1 MASVLT
7 SELRNRLERVVV
19 EARDIAEAGAAA
31 ALAALAVNHHEPF
44 RHMTSTDRA
53 LRNALRA
60 RARQLGDQ
68 QDTSGR
74 LNIGHLI
81 TECAYEHW
89 HRMLFARFLAEN
101 GLLMEP
107 RDKVAIS
114 LAEAQ
119 ELSKE
124 AGTEVWDFV
133 GRCAQQMLPQIFR
146 PDDPLLRVSL
156 AREYRIKL
164 EGLLD
169 ALPEAVFT
177 ASDAMGWVYQFWQS
191 RKKDRVNASEVKIG
205 ADEISAVTQL
215 FTEPYMVEFLLHNT
229 LGAWWAGKVASGK
242 TKVQA
247 DCSRGSSFTTEAEA
261 RQACALPGV
270 SWDYLRF
277 IKAEVEVEAASCR
290 LSSTLAD
297 KRQDAAST
305 FIGLFRSNDPV
316 EKTVANLPHW
326 RQTGVTYF
334 VTFRTA
340 DSLPQQRLQQW
351 LTEKQQW
358 LAAHPEPRDDQAK
371 QEYYER
377 FPERIEH
384 WLDQGYGACHL
395 KSPTIRQI
403 VENALR
409 YFDGQRYTLDTFA
422 IAGNHVHVLV
432 TPKDSHEIF
441 DILHSWKSFTA
452 NAINKHLCQSGAF
465 WQKESFDHI
474 VRSGHQL
481 ERIRRYIREHED
493 KRQDAASTLADK
505 RQDATATLV
514 DQRQDA
520 ASTYALRPAAGTF
533 ADWPAAAAELKIL
546 DPCCGSGH
554 FLVAALHHLV
564 PIRMA
569 EEGLSKAAAVDA
581 VLRDNLFGLEI
592 DERCCQLAAFAL
604 ALEAWKI
611 SGWKP
616 LPPLNIACTGIGPQ
630 CSAEQWL
637 KLAEDSGIPMPAI
650 GGEFIKQGLLNL
662 HELFSQAA
670 TLGSLI
676 NPANLPGHLIAADFE
691 TIQPYL
697 KAILEAEKTD
707 DGLRERAIAAAGM
720 VKAAELLAGDYT
732 LVITNVPYLGRGK
745 QDEILKKHLEVHYKE
760 GKADLATAFALRCL
774 DFCQSGSGQ
783 SGSGQSGSGILPLK
797 VKADRTGRKEPTR
810 EGDSAGGRNGE
821 AIYHGSVALVT
832 PQNWLFLT
840 TYTKLRERLLK
851 ERQWNFVARL
861 GEHAFDNK
869 SAAGGFAA
877 MVVLSVRVAPD
888 GWMMAG
894 IDVSAPRGQRPIYSE
909 EKAALLRGET
919 VEAASSR
926 LGTLGAASGHA
937 GATAGKESLS
947 AVDLETGATGV
958 DNDGAVIDCEKRLEA
973 ASTVTVVSQAGQ
985 LENPDARIAF
995 GQAAGPKLLSEY
1007 AISMRGVVC
1016 GDTEYWKRFVW
1027 ELPTGWAGWRPI
1039 QSSSDGPCPFGGRSQ
1054 LINWTTGG
1062 CGMLRPGTENRALGL
1077 QGVVV
1082 NLMHELAWT
1091 IYSGDLYDNNC
1102 GAIVP
1107 RDPCI
1112 LPPLVAFCSS
1122 RDFGPL
1128 VRRVDQ
1134 KINVTNATL
1143 VKVPF
1148 DLAHWQKVATEKY
1161 PNGLPEPES
1170 DDPTQWLF
1178 HGFPGGKV
1186 EAASSRF
1193 SDQRQD
1199 AASTSALQ
1207 VAVARLMGYRWPA
1220 ELDEKM
1226 RLSTRARDLVKR
1238 CDQLLQ
1244 FLDADGIVCIPAVR
1258 GEDPAAARLLALLA
1272 ACGISPEQ
1280 IRELAG
1286 GVDLDQWLRESFF
1299 EQHCKLF
1306 HDRPFVWQIWDGRKR
1321 DGFQALVN
1329 YHKLCESGG
1338 KGRKLLESLTYS
1350 YLGEWISRQQD
1361 GVKRGEGGA
1370 EDRLAAAL
1378 ELQKRLAAILAG
1390 EPPYDIFVRWKPLY
1404 QQAIGWEPDI
1414 NDGVRMNI
1422 RPFLA
1427 VDLPN
1432 GKKGAGVLRW
1442 KPNIKWDKD
1451 RGKEPER
1458 KKEEFPWFWGWD

>member
-7 SELRNRLERVVV
+7 SDLRNRLERVVV
-19 EARDIAEAGAAA
+19 DARDIAEAGAAA
-31 ALAALAVNHHEPF
+31 ALAALAVDHHEPF
-44 RHMTSTDRA
+44 GHMTSTDRA

-101 GLLMEP
+101 GLLIEP
-107 RDKVAIS
+107 RDKLAIS

-169 ALPEAVFT
+169 SLPEAVFT

-229 LGAWWAGKVASGK
+229 LGAWWAGKKLSPR
-242 TKVQA
+242 
-247 DCSRGSSFTTEAEA
+247 DTELATSEDDL
-261 RQACALPGV
+261 RKRLALPGV
-270 SWDYLRF
+270 TWDYLRF
-277 IKAEVEVEAASCR
+277 I
-290 LSSTLAD
+290 
-297 KRQDAAST
+297 
-305 FIGLFRSNDPV
+305 
-316 EKTVANLPHW
+316 
-326 RQTGVTYF
+326 
-334 VTFRTA
+334 RT
-340 DSLPQQRLQQW
+340 P
-351 LTEKQQW
+351 
-358 LAAHPEPRDDQAK
+358 DD
-371 QEYYER
+371 
-377 FPERIEH
+377 
-384 WLDQGYGACHL
+384 
-395 KSPTIRQI
+395 
-403 VENALR
+403 NA
-409 YFDGQRYTLDTFA
+409 
-422 IAGNHVHVLV
+422 
-432 TPKDSHEIF
+432 
-441 DILHSWKSFTA
+441 
-452 NAINKHLCQSGAF
+452 
-465 WQKESFDHI
+465 
-474 VRSGHQL
+474 
-481 ERIRRYIREHED
+481 RRW
-493 KRQDAASTLADK
+493 
-505 RQDATATLV
+505 
-514 DQRQDA
+514 
-520 ASTYALRPAAGTF
+520 RPAAGTF
-533 ADWPAAAAELKIL
+533 ADWPTTAAELKIL

-569 EEGLSKAAAVDA
+569 EEGLSTVAAVDA
-581 VLRDNLFGLEI
+581 VLRDNIFGLEI
-592 DERCCQLAAFAL
+592 DERCCQIAAFAL

-611 SGWKP
+611 SGFKP

-637 KLAEDSGIPMPAI
+637 KLAEESGIPMPAI

-720 VKAAELLAGDYT
+720 VKAAELLADDYT
-732 LVITNVPYLGRGK
+732 LIITNVPYLGRGK
-745 QDEILKKHLEVHYKE
+745 QDEILRKHLEVHYKA

-774 DFCQSGSGQ
+774 DFCQSS
-783 SGSGQSGSGILPLK
+783 SGQSGSGILPLE
-797 VKADRTGRKEPTR
+797 VKADRAERKESAS
-810 EGDSAGGRNGE
+810 EANSAGGRNGG
-821 AIYHGSVALVT
+821 AICHGSVALVT

-861 GEHAFDNK
+861 GPGAFETIGGHVVNVSLLALTAKAPDQHHLMAGVDA
-869 SAAGGFAA
+869 SAAKGC
-877 MVVLSVRVAPD
+877 
-888 GWMMAG
+888 
-894 IDVSAPRGQRPIYSE
+894 E

-926 LGTLGAASGHA
+926 LGTLGAASGHT

-958 DNDGAVIDCEKRLEA
+958 DNDGAVNAGEKRLEA
-973 ASTVTVVSQAGQ
+973 ASTVTVVSQVGQ
-985 LENPDARIAF
+985 LENPDARVAMGDAARSATLLRAYADGLH
-995 GQAAGPKLLSEY
+995 GQGTFDKECFTLKFWECGGLGAAWVPQ
-1007 AISMRGVVC
+1007 
-1016 GDTEYWKRFVW
+1016 
-1027 ELPTGWAGWRPI
+1027 
-1039 QSSSDGPCPFGGRSQ
+1039 QSTPQ
-1054 LINWTTGG
+1054 
-1062 CGMLRPGTENRALGL
+1062 
-1077 QGVVV
+1077 
-1082 NLMHELAWT
+1082 
-1091 IYSGDLYDNNC
+1091 SG
-1102 GAIVP
+1102 
-1107 RDPCI
+1107 
-1112 LPPLVAFCSS
+1112 S
-1122 RDFGPL
+1122 RDDYGATQAFRWEGGEGL
-1128 VRRVDQ
+1128 LFSLMEAKRELGYTSGKWKAGVQIWGQEGVALSGMGRVTVRPYLGKAFDE
-1134 KINVTNATL
+1134 NVAVVKPFTAGHLLPITTFCESGAFETDLRMIDRNLKASCRTL
-1143 VKVPF
+1143 VKVSF
-1148 DLAHWQKVATEKY
+1148 DLAFWQKAAAEKY

-1178 HGFPGGKV
+1178 HGFPGGN
-1186 EAASSRF
+1186 AG
-1193 SDQRQD
+1193 QRQD
-1199 AASTSALQ
+1199 AASTFPLQ

-1226 RLSTRARDLVKR
+1226 RLSTRARELVKR

-1244 FLDADGIVCIPAVR
+1244 FADADGIVCIPAVR
-1258 GEDPAAARLLALLA
+1258 GEEPAAARLLALLA
-1272 ACGISPEQ
+1272 ACGITPEQ
-1280 IRELAG
+1280 MRELAG
-1286 GVDLDQWLRESFF
+1286 GVDLDQWLRETFF

-1378 ELQKRLAAILAG
+1378 ELQKQLAAILTG
-1390 EPPYDIFVRWKPLY
+1390 EPPYDIFVRWKPLH
-1404 QQAIGWEPDI
+1404 QQAIGWDPDI

-1432 GKKGAGVLRW
+1432 GKKGAGVLRY

-1451 RGKEPER
+1451 RGKEPQR
-1458 KKEEFPWFWGWD
+1458 KKEEFPWFWGWDGKAMNFMGGNIFDGNRWNNCHYSNHLKQAAREAGKESR

>member
-7 SELRNRLERVVV
+7 SDLRNRLERAVVD
-19 EARDIAEAGAAA
+19 ARDIAEAGAAA
-31 ALAALAVNHHEPF
+31 ALAALAVDHHEPF
-44 RHMTSTDRA
+44 GHMTSTDRA

-74 LNIGHLI
+74 LNISHLI
-81 TECAYEHW
+81 SECAYEHW

-101 GLLMEP
+101 GLLIEP

-133 GRCAQQMLPQIFR
+133 GRCAQRMLPQIFR
-146 PDDPLLRVSL
+146 PDDPLLRISL
-156 AREYRIKL
+156 AREYRINL

-169 ALPEAVFT
+169 SLPEAVFT

-191 RKKDRVNASEVKIG
+191 RKKDRVNASGVKIG

-229 LGAWWAGKVASGK
+229 LGAWWAGKKLSAR
-242 TKVQA
+242 
-247 DCSRGSSFTTEAEA
+247 DMENTTSEDDL
-261 RQACALPGV
+261 RKRLALPGV
-270 SWDYLRF
+270 TWNYLRF
-277 IKAEVEVEAASCR
+277 IR
-290 LSSTLAD
+290 T
-297 KRQDAAST
+297 QD
-305 FIGLFRSNDPV
+305 GN
-316 EKTVANLPHW
+316 
-326 RQTGVTYF
+326 TGC
-334 VTFRTA
+334 
-340 DSLPQQRLQQW
+340 W
-351 LTEKQQW
+351 
-358 LAAHPEPRDDQAK
+358 
-371 QEYYER
+371 
-377 FPERIEH
+377 
-384 WLDQGYGACHL
+384 
-395 KSPTIRQI
+395 
-403 VENALR
+403 
-409 YFDGQRYTLDTFA
+409 
-422 IAGNHVHVLV
+422 
-432 TPKDSHEIF
+432 
-441 DILHSWKSFTA
+441 
-452 NAINKHLCQSGAF
+452 
-465 WQKESFDHI
+465 
-474 VRSGHQL
+474 
-481 ERIRRYIREHED
+481 
-493 KRQDAASTLADK
+493 
-505 RQDATATLV
+505 
-514 DQRQDA
+514 
-520 ASTYALRPAAGTF
+520 RPAAGTF
-533 ADWPAAAAELKIL
+533 ADWPATVAELKIL

-569 EEGLSKAAAVDA
+569 EEGLSTAAAVEA
-581 VLRDNLFGLEI
+581 VLRDNIFGLEI

-637 KLAEDSGIPMPAI
+637 KLAEESGIPMPAI

-662 HELFSQAA
+662 HELFSRAS

-676 NPANLPGHLIAADFE
+676 NPANLPGHIIAADFE

-720 VKAAELLAGDYT
+720 VKAAELLADDYT

-745 QDEILKKHLEVHYKE
+745 QDEILRKHLEVHYKE

-774 DFCQSGSGQ
+774 DFCQSGSG
-783 SGSGQSGSGILPLK
+783 ILPLE
-797 VKADRTGRKEPTR
+797 VKADRTERKESAS
-810 EGDSAGGRNGE
+810 EADSAGTRSGG
-821 AIYHGSVALVT
+821 AICHGSVALVT

-861 GEHAFDNK
+861 GPGAFETIGGHVVNVSLLALTAKAPDQHHLMAGVDA
-869 SAAGGFAA
+869 SAAKGC
-877 MVVLSVRVAPD
+877 
-888 GWMMAG
+888 
-894 IDVSAPRGQRPIYSE
+894 E

-919 VEAASSR
+919 VEATSSR
-926 LGTLGAASGHA
+926 LGTVGTASGQT
-937 GATAGKESLS
+937 GATAGKGSLS
-947 AVDLETGATGV
+947 AVDLDTGVTGV

-973 ASTVTVVSQAGQ
+973 ASNLGTRQDAAPTPTVIPQARHLSGACVIR
-985 LENPDARIAF
+985 LGGAV
-995 GQAAGPKLLSEY
+995 GAGRLGDYLRAWQGIVTGDDNRFLLSH
-1007 AISMRGVVC
+1007 
-1016 GDTEYWKRFVW
+1016 W
-1027 ELPTGWAGWRPI
+1027 ELAGRASAWSRLQRP
-1039 QSSSDGPCPFGGRSQ
+1039 PEATAPFCGRSEV
-1054 LINWTTGG
+1054 
-1062 CGMLRPGTENRALGL
+1062 LRWDAGEGALHVDSRAHNFPPPSVIGRS
-1077 QGVVV
+1077 GVAVQR
-1082 NLMHELAWT
+1082 M
-1091 IYSGDLYDNNC
+1091 G
-1102 GAIVP
+1102 
-1107 RDPCI
+1107 
-1112 LPPLVAFCSS
+1112 LVA
-1122 RDFGPL
+1122 
-1128 VRRVDQ
+1128 
-1134 KINVTNATL
+1134 ATL
-1143 VKVPF
+1143 FDGDVFNDAVAPLVPF
-1148 DLAHWQKVATEKY
+1148 DSKHLPAIWAFAESCGFSEAVRAVNQKVNVTPGSFHEVEFDLAYWQKVAAEKY

-1178 HGFPGGKV
+1178 HGFPGGNV

-1193 SDQRQD
+1193 AGQRQE
-1199 AASTSALQ
+1199 ATSTSPLQ

-1220 ELDEKM
+1220 ELDENM
-1226 RLSTRARDLVKR
+1226 RLSTRARELVKR

-1244 FLDADGIVCIPAVR
+1244 FADADGIACIPAVR
-1258 GEDPAAARLLALLA
+1258 GEEPAATRLLALLA

-1280 IRELAG
+1280 MRELAG

-1338 KGRKLLESLTYS
+1338 KGRKLLESLAYS

-1361 GVKRGEGGA
+1361 GVRRGEGGA

-1378 ELQKRLAAILAG
+1378 ELQKQLAAILAG
-1390 EPPYDIFVRWKPLY
+1390 EPPYDIFVRWKPLS
-1404 QQAIGWEPDI
+1404 QQAIGWDPDI

-1451 RGKEPER
+1451 RGKEPQR
-1458 KKEEFPWFWGWD
+1458 KKEEFPWFWGWDGKAMDFMGGKLCDGNRWNNCHYSNNLKQTARDAGKESR